1 MFRWIIFL
9 LLAVWITGA
18 QANDFADFDDEDEGS
33 SEEVD
38 RYLPQP
44 MQAWLEAL
52 KEELDPKEV
61 VELDLGTEKAL
72 ALEQFAFVPHPKGQV
87 ILLPGANEHPNWP
100 NNLAKLR
107 LGLAE
112 QGWHSLA
119 ISLPFYTG
127 WKSPARQLGSEP
139 LLALS
144 ALSKSSEPVATSSS
158 NDEEDFADDMAD
170 DEEGA
175 DLAEDSEQD
184 AAKLNQKEFTH
195 LSEQLAQR
203 LEAAMNYLP
212 PAEQQV
218 LVLQGESFY
227 WLADRW
233 LAEQLAVGGAGAK
246 QPLVFLFTKQPV
258 GAEKIELAEF
268 IQGLG
273 ANQPILDIY
282 LANNIEQK
290 QLAKER
296 KIAYLRA
303 GNKLAVQLE
312 AASAAEQDWLVKRVV
327 GWLRRVE
334 KLNN

>member
-1 MFRWIIFL
+1 MLRWIIFL
-9 LLAVWITGA
+9 LLAIWITGT
-18 QANDFADFDDEDEGS
+18 QANDFAGFDDEDES
-33 SEEVD
+33 NSEEVD

-44 MQAWLEAL
+44 MQAWLDAL
-52 KEELDPKEV
+52 KKELDPKEI
-61 VELDLGTEKAL
+61 VELDLGEEKAL
-72 ALEQFAFVPHPKGQV
+72 ALEQLAFAPHPKGQV

-112 QGWHSLA
+112 QAWHSLA

-127 WKSPARQLGSEP
+127 WKPPARQLGSEP
-139 LLALS
+139 LLTPS
-144 ALSKSSEPVATSSS
+144 ALSKSSEVVATTSA
-158 NDEEDFADDMAD
+158 NDEGDFAEDVDD
-170 DEEGA
+170 EGA
-175 DLAEDSEQD
+175 DLADKSEQD
-184 AAKLNQKEFTH
+184 AAKINQEEFTH
-195 LSEQLAQR
+195 LAERLAQR
-203 LEAAMNYLP
+203 LEAAINYLP
-212 PAEQQV
+212 ATKRQV

-233 LAEQLAVGGAGAK
+233 LAEQLAVGGVGAR

-258 GAEKIELAEF
+258 GAEKVDLAEF

-312 AASAAEQDWLVKRVV
+312 AVSAAEQDWLVKRVV
-327 GWLRRVE
+327 GWLRRIE